1 MRAREFV
8 TESRVGSIQ
17 DDVARALP
25 ATYVLTK
32 LENQDPYKQYRFG
45 VAIAQAKGRRGHEQA
60 GEDVRHAMS
69 PRSAWGENMIV
80 VSYDPH
86 IGDWIDAALR
96 EVGLNS
102 SDKKLISTTTSDEPA
117 NTGTTSPVKPFRGY
131 GR

>member
-1 MRAREFV
+1 MRAREFIA
-8 TESRVGSIQ
+8 ENA
-17 DDVARALP
+17 DLPEAVAAALP
-25 ATYVLTK
+25 ATYAIPALQ
-32 LENQDPYKQYRFG
+32 NQDPYKQYRFG
-45 VAIAQAKGRRGHEQA
+45 VALAATKGRQGDEQA